1 MIEASLNE
9 AEHTIFVSSP
19 NDRFDVYQGRDIW
32 HQDFSVQIRLE
43 SDGSVFLST
52 REQHGDTL
60 KTAIISLEELHL
72 LIKNYINK

>member
-9 AEHTIFVSSP
+9 AEHTVYISSP
-19 NDRFDVYQGRDIW
+19 NDRFDVYKGRDIW
-32 HQDFSVQIRLE
+32 HKDIAVQIRLE
-43 SDGSVFLST
+43 PDGSVFLST

-72 LIKNYINK
+72 LIKNHINK